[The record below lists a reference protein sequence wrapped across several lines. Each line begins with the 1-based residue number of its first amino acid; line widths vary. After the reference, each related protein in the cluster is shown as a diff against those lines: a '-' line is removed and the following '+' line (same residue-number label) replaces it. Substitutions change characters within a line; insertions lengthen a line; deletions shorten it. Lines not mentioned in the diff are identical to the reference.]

1 MASENVGRV
10 EAASPDRRARKRAAR
25 RDALLDHAAALIDSQ
40 GIEGLTMTALA
51 DAADYAPASLYTY
64 FESRSALLAALQQ
77 RALTTL
83 ARVAAEH
90 VHAWDQ
96 ELLEQPDRLSAE
108 IASLARL
115 WAFSDLFLSAPRHHR
130 REFRLQQQL
139 LVSPGV
145 EDTSD
150 AVSVLPAALAVL
162 EVPRQLLQRAQDVGA
177 LEHHEQASN
186 PVGEALDCTIVR
198 TFGWVLALNG
208 ALMSDEL
215 STGMPTTGAA
225 LGAELTGA
233 LLRGW
238 GAQPVD
244 VATARRLAD
253 ELAAAVPPGSAAAT
267 IVPDQA
273 LAQQPVDP
281 RRPKAKKTGAAKK
294 SETAKEKV
302 L

>member
-115 WAFSDLFLSAPRHHR
+115 WAFSDLFLSAPRHPR
-130 REFRLQQQL
+130 REFR
-139 LVSPGV
+139 
-145 EDTSD
+145 
-150 AVSVLPAALAVL
+150 
-162 EVPRQLLQRAQDVGA
+162 
-177 LEHHEQASN
+177 
-186 PVGEALDCTIVR
+186 
-198 TFGWVLALNG
+198 
-208 ALMSDEL
+208 
-215 STGMPTTGAA
+215 
-225 LGAELTGA
+225 
-233 LLRGW
+233 
-238 GAQPVD
+238 
-244 VATARRLAD
+244 
-253 ELAAAVPPGSAAAT
+253 
-267 IVPDQA
+267 
-273 LAQQPVDP
+273 
-281 RRPKAKKTGAAKK
+281 
-294 SETAKEKV
+294 
-302 L
+302 